1 MLADRAWKLKYTPDD
16 GDLVELFYVPVLE
29 DAERYDRLTGYF
41 NAGALALAARGIEGL
56 VRNAGRMRLVVG
68 CTLEPSEI
76 EAIER
81 GEALRDLVEQR
92 LASLSLAPPDPASS
106 EALELLAWMIARG
119 HLEVKVAVPCD
130 PDGRPIP
137 SDGIFH
143 EKAGIVADRTG
154 DRLAWNGSL
163 NETAAG
169 WRRNWESIN
178 VYTSWGPEPSRVDDE
193 EAGFARIWANRARR
207 VIVLDV
213 PDAVRRDL
221 MRFMPESDTPAR
233 LKASDA
239 APVKPVPPAPEDAP
253 GAAPAKPAPDDTPDS
268 APAKP
273 APEDA
278 PDPAPAKPAS
288 EDIPGPAPAPP
299 VPEDTPLPP
308 KVPEP
313 SPAEPPEQLPT
324 SPPTGDLRSRV
335 WAFIAR
341 APSLPGGGIRVG
353 EATAAVTPWPHQ
365 IKAFER
371 LYGHWPPRLL
381 IADEV
386 GLGKTI
392 QAGLL
397 LRQAWLSGRA
407 KRILILAPKAVLG
420 QWQIELREKFN
431 LNWPIYDG
439 RNLVRYPS
447 PALRGRHRVE
457 AGPHRWHE
465 EPAVIASSHLM
476 RRRERAAVLLEEAEP
491 WDLVVLDE
499 AHHARR
505 RAAGAPQEGGPNA
518 LLRLMRGLEGRT
530 QGLVLLTATPMQ
542 VHPVEVWD
550 LLHLLGLPPEWT
562 AEAFLRFFEDLE
574 QPSPSAQALDRM
586 AGLFRAVER
595 AYGEVATADAQRL
608 TALSRFKAN
617 KVLRALR
624 DPASIPRRQLETGE
638 RRAALRIVQAHT
650 PLRRLVSRH
659 TRALLRRYFQA
670 GMLTTPIA
678 ERSVKDRFVDM
689 TPEERALYG
698 AVEEYIASTYNQAG
712 AAERT
717 AVGFVMTIY
726 RRRLASSFHALRAT
740 LRKHLD
746 AIAVDERG
754 RLVDSGL
761 QSGSHHAEIGGI
773 ATGDRGRLTGLD
785 EDDRSRLTG
794 SDRASW
800 ERGRLARNGPEDD
813 RGRLTGSD
821 EDGRSRLASSDE
833 DAPDDETTDEM
844 PDTDEIAELE
854 RRALAVEEA
863 HDIERLLDGIARLPP
878 DSKLESL
885 KGALRELKEVGFAQT
900 MVFSQFTDTM
910 DFLREALR
918 GGVGSQTLRGEPGS
932 QALRSEVG
940 PQTLRGE
947 AGPRELRGEAG
958 PRELRGGT
966 GLQALSG
973 EPGPQALR
981 DEPGSQAL
989 SGEAWP
995 RLMCFSGRGGEIPT
1009 ADGGW
1014 RTISRDEAKRRF
1026 RDGEA
1031 DVLLCTDAAAEG
1043 LNFQFCGAL
1052 VNYDMPW
1059 NPMRVEQRIG
1069 RIDRLGQAHP
1079 VIRIVN
1085 LHYEGTIETDVYRAL
1100 RSRIGLFETVVGRL
1114 QPILAQLPRTIADA
1128 VVSGAAGR
1136 EGPERASVTDA
1147 IERQAR
1153 QAEAGGFDLDAALDA
1168 DVTLPDRPPSP
1179 VTMEDLDRVIGS
1191 PGLMPPGTDVQPL
1204 APREYGLLAP
1214 GMRERLRVT
1223 TDPMYYEEH
1232 AESVELWSPGNPLFS
1247 APEFV
1252 AATDEPTEKETLQ
1265 EILGG

>member
-92 LASLSLAPPDPASS
+92 LASLPLAPPDPASS

-178 VYTSWGPEPSRVDDE
+178 VYTSWGPEPGRVDDE
-193 EAGFARIWANRARR
+193 EAGFARIWANRAKR

-213 PDAVRRDL
+213 PDAARRDL

-239 APVKPVPPAPEDAP
+239 APVQPVPPAPEDTP
-253 GAAPAKPAPDDTPDS
+253 GAAPAKSVPEDTPDS

-273 APEDA
+273 APEDT
-278 PDPAPAKPAS
+278 PGSAPAKPAS

-299 VPEDTPLPP
+299 APEDTPLPP
-308 KVPEP
+308 KEPEP
-313 SPAEPPEQLPT
+313 SPAETPEPLPT

-341 APSLPGGGIRVG
+341 APSLPNGGIRVG

-439 RNLVRYPS
+439 RQLVRYPS
-447 PALRGRHRVE
+447 PALRGRHRIE

-518 LLRLMRGLEGRT
+518 LLQLMRGLEGRT

-624 DPASIPRRQLETGE
+624 DAASIPRRQLETGE

-650 PLRRLVSRH
+650 PIRRLVSRH

-678 ERSVKDRFVDM
+678 ERSVDDRFVDM

-746 AIAVDERG
+746 AIAVDDRD
-754 RLVDSGL
+754 RLAGSDL
-761 QSGSHHAEIGGI
+761 QSGSHHAEIVGI

-785 EDDRSRLTG
+785 EDGRSRLAG

-813 RGRLTGSD
+813 RNRLTG
-821 EDGRSRLASSDE
+821 SDE

-854 RRALAVEEA
+854 RRALAAEEA

-885 KGALRELKEVGFAQT
+885 KGVLRELKEAGFAQT
-900 MVFSQFTDTM
+900 MVFTQFTDTM

-918 GGVGSQTLRGEPGS
+918 GEAARTLRDEAKP
-932 QALRSEVG
+932 QALC
-940 PQTLRGE
+940 GE
-947 AGPRELRGEAG
+947 AGPRAPLGEAG
-958 PRELRGGT
+958 
-966 GLQALSG
+966 
-973 EPGPQALR
+973 
-981 DEPGSQAL
+981 
-989 SGEAWP
+989 P

-1014 RTISRDEAKRRF
+1014 RMISRDEAKRRF

-1128 VVSGAAGR
+1128 VVSGAGR
-1136 EGPERASVTDA
+1136 EGPERASVTDT

-1168 DVTLPDRPPSP
+1168 DVTVPDRPPSP
-1179 VTMEDLDRVIGS
+1179 VTMEDLDRVLGS

-1214 GMRERLRVT
+1214 GMGERLRVT

-1232 AESVELWSPGNPLFS
+1232 AESVELWSPGNPLFN
-1247 APEFV
+1247 APELL
-1252 AATDEPTEKETLQ
+1252 AASEALPEKETLADF
-1265 EILGG
+1265 LGR

>member
-1 MLADRAWKLKYTPDD
+1 MLATRAWKLKYTPDD

-81 GEALRDLVEQR
+81 GEALRDLVEQH
-92 LASLSLAPPDPASS
+92 LASLPLAPPDPASS

-130 PDGRPIP
+130 LDGRPIP

-178 VYTSWGPEPSRVDDE
+178 VYTSWGPEPGRVDDE
-193 EAGFARIWANRARR
+193 EANFARIWANRSKR

-213 PDAVRRDL
+213 PDAARRDL
-221 MRFMPESDTPAR
+221 MRFMPDSDTPAR
-233 LKASDA
+233 LKEIGP
-239 APVKPVPPAPEDAP
+239 APVKPASQDATPPPKQPEP
-253 GAAPAKPAPDDTPDS
+253 LPAET
-268 APAKP
+268 
-273 APEDA
+273 
-278 PDPAPAKPAS
+278 
-288 EDIPGPAPAPP
+288 PP
-299 VPEDTPLPP
+299 VD
-308 KVPEP
+308 
-313 SPAEPPEQLPT
+313 
-324 SPPTGDLRSRV
+324 DLRSRV

-341 APSLPGGGIRVG
+341 APSLPEGGIRVG
-353 EATAAVTPWPHQ
+353 EATAAVIPWPHQ

-407 KRILILAPKAVLG
+407 KRILVLAPKAVLG

-431 LNWPIYDG
+431 LNWPVYDG
-439 RNLVRYPS
+439 RQLVRYPS

-476 RRRERAAVLLEEAEP
+476 RRRERAAVLLEDAAP

-550 LLHLLGLPPEWT
+550 LLDLLGLPPEWT

-574 QPSPSAQALDRM
+574 QPSPSSQALDRM
-586 AGLFRAVER
+586 SGLFRAVER
-595 AYGEVATADAQRL
+595 SYGEVATEDAQRL

-624 DPASIPRRQLETGE
+624 DPASIPRRQLETEE

-659 TRALLRRYFQA
+659 TRELLRRYFKA

-689 TPEERALYG
+689 TSEERALYD
-698 AVEEYIASTYNQAG
+698 AVEEYIASTYNQAS

-726 RRRLASSFHALRAT
+726 RRRLASSFHALRTT

-746 AIAVDERG
+746 AIAVDDQG
-754 RLVDSGL
+754 QMVG
-761 QSGSHHAEIGGI
+761 
-773 ATGDRGRLTGLD
+773 
-785 EDDRSRLTG
+785 
-794 SDRASW
+794 
-800 ERGRLARNGPEDD
+800 
-813 RGRLTGSD
+813 
-821 EDGRSRLASSDE
+821 SDE
-833 DAPDDETTDEM
+833 DAPDDEAMDEI

-854 RRALAVEEA
+854 QRALAAEEA
-863 HDIERLLDGIARLPP
+863 HDIKHLLATIDRLPP
-878 DSKLESL
+878 DSKLKIL
-885 KGALRELKEVGFAQT
+885 KDVLGELNEAGFAQT

-918 GGVGSQTLRGEPGS
+918 G
-932 QALRSEVG
+932 
-940 PQTLRGE
+940 E
-947 AGPRELRGEAG
+947 AG
-958 PRELRGGT
+958 
-966 GLQALSG
+966 
-973 EPGPQALR
+973 
-981 DEPGSQAL
+981 
-989 SGEAWP
+989 P

-1031 DVLLCTDAAAEG
+1031 DILLCTDAAAEG

-1085 LHYEGTIETDVYRAL
+1085 LHYEDTIETDVYRAL
-1100 RSRIGLFETVVGRL
+1100 CSRIGLFETVVGRL

-1128 VVSGAAGR
+1128 VVSGAGR
-1136 EGPERASVTDA
+1136 EARERASVMDA

-1153 QAEAGGFDLDAALDA
+1153 QAEAGGFDLDAVLDE
-1168 DVTLPDRPPSP
+1168 DVTLPERPPSP

-1214 GMRERLRVT
+1214 GMAERLRVT
-1223 TDPMYYEEH
+1223 TDPAYYEEH
-1232 AESVELWSPGNPLFS
+1232 AESVELWSPGNPLFN
-1247 APEFV
+1247 APELL
-1252 AATDEPTEKETLQ
+1252 AASEALPEKKTLADF
-1265 EILGG
+1265 LGR